1 MIYLD
6 HAATTKPRPEV
17 IRKMMDCL
25 EQEYGNAS
33 ANYQFASVPRRI
45 LQEAR
50 ERIAASLSVQPE
62 EIFFTSG
69 GTESDNWAIRSA
81 ARERANRGRHIIT
94 SAIEHPAVLETMR
107 ELERNGYE
115 ITWIL
120 PDETGAIQASAV
132 EAAVRRDTILI
143 SIMYANNETGR
154 IQPIREIGDIARRHG
169 VLFHTDAV
177 QAYGQIPITASEDGF
192 DLLSASG
199 HKLYGPKGI
208 GFLYIRSGTI
218 TTPLLTGGGQESGV
232 RSGTENIPAIAGL
245 SEAVA
250 LGMEDLA
257 ERAGAEWKKKERFAE
272 CVRSRCPYIVENGG
286 IGERRDWLP
295 GIWNFSLPGLSGEA
309 MQVWL
314 DMAGICVSTGSAC
327 ASASRKPSHV
337 LLAMGIDQAQADSSI
352 RISIGRE
359 TTEEELQETAWRI
372 QETAEKLYR
381 LTGADRNSGNF

>member
-17 IRKMMDCL
+17 IEKMTECL
-25 EQEYGNAS
+25 EREYGNAS

-50 ERIAASLSVQPE
+50 ERIAKSLSVQPE
-62 EIFFTSG
+62 EIYFTSG

-81 ARERANRGRHIIT
+81 VRERAERERHIIT
-94 SAIEHPAVLETMR
+94 SAIEHPAVLETVR
-107 ELERNGYE
+107 ELEQDGC
-115 ITWIL
+115 TVTKL
-120 PDETGAIQASAV
+120 VPDKTGAIDPAAV
-132 EAAVRRDTILI
+132 EAAIRPDTVLI

-154 IQPIREIGDIARRHG
+154 IQPIREIGRIARKHG
-169 VLFHTDAV
+169 ILFHTDAV
-177 QAYGQIPITASEDGF
+177 QAYGQIPVSAPEDGF

-208 GFLYIRSGTI
+208 GFLYIRSGVLRR
-218 TTPLLTGGGQESGV
+218 PLLTGGGQESGL

-250 LGMEDLA
+250 AGMCDLEQRQESEWLRKEQLA
-257 ERAGAEWKKKERFAE
+257 ERMRGL
-272 CVRSRCPYIVENGG
+272 CPYIVENGG
-286 IGERRDWLP
+286 LGGRQDWLP
-295 GIWNFSLPGLSGEA
+295 GIWNISFPGLPGEA

-327 ASASRKPSHV
+327 ASGSKEPSHV
-337 LLAMGIDQAQADSSI
+337 LLAMGIDRARADSSL

-359 TTEEELQETAWRI
+359 TTEEEIETTAECLY
-372 QETAEKLYR
+372 ETAEKLYR
-381 LTGADRNSGNF
+381 LTGADRGGAKN

>member
-17 IRKMMDCL
+17 IEKMAECL
-25 EQEYGNAS
+25 EREYGNAS
-33 ANYQFASVPRRI
+33 ANYQFASTPRKI

-50 ERIAASLSVQPE
+50 ERIAKSLSAQPE
-62 EIFFTSG
+62 EIYFTSG

-81 ARERANRGRHIIT
+81 VRERAERGRHIIT
-94 SAIEHPAVLETMR
+94 SAIEHPAVLETVR
-107 ELERNGYE
+107 DLERDGC
-115 ITWIL
+115 TVTRL
-120 PDETGAIQASAV
+120 APDATGAIDPAAV
-132 EAAVRRDTILI
+132 EAAIRPDTVLI

-154 IQPIREIGDIARRHG
+154 IQPIREIGRIARKHG
-169 VLFHTDAV
+169 ILFHTDAV
-177 QAYGQIPITASEDGF
+177 QAYGQISVSAPEDGF

-208 GFLYIRSGTI
+208 GFLYIRSGALRR
-218 TTPLLTGGGQESGV
+218 PLLTGGGQESGL

-250 LGMEDLA
+250 VGMRDL
-257 ERAGAEWKKKERFAE
+257 EQRQESEWQRKEQLAQRM
-272 CVRSRCPYIVENGG
+272 RGLCPYIVENGG
-286 IGERRDWLP
+286 LGDRRNWLP
-295 GIWNFSLPGLSGEA
+295 GIWNISFPGLSGEA

-327 ASASRKPSHV
+327 ASGSKEPSHV
-337 LLAMGIDQAQADSSI
+337 LLAMGIDRARADSSL

-359 TTEEELQETAWRI
+359 TTEEEIETTAKCLY
-372 QETAEKLYR
+372 ETTEKLYR
-381 LTGADRNSGNF
+381 LTGADRGSVKN